1 MPPLLTIPKKLA
13 KRGELVILPKKEYED
28 LLKRAVPLGR
38 LTVAEK
44 NDLEKA
50 RKEMARGDYYTLE
63 ELEHEL
69 GTTRPRP
76 SKKRTR

>member
-1 MPPLLTIPKKLA
+1 MLQAGVHFGHQVSRWHPKM
-13 KRGELVILPKKEYED
+13 EEYIFTE
-28 LLKRAVPLGR
+28 RNGIHII
-38 LTVAEK
+38 
-44 NDLEKA
+44 DLEKA